1 MQTDALFQRY
11 IEQLK
16 DLGSIGTPSLIQEGS
31 EGMGAYESPWDLN
44 NKARKT

>member
-31 EGMGAYESPWDLN
+31 EGSPEPMSRLEI
-44 NKARKT
+44 